1 MNLNHTYS
9 ATYATTHLSVDNL
22 DASIAL
28 QQLKEGN
35 DRYVFDHVE
44 HPHEG
49 AQRRIDVSFAQ
60 HPFAVVLGCG
70 DSRVIPEMIFD
81 QGVGDLFVLRIAGNI
96 TDDAVIAS
104 IEYAVQHLGT
114 RLVVVLGHEKCGAV
128 TAAIAHQVSD
138 GKLNSLLSYIEP
150 AIDRALSKSGNH
162 LANVIK
168 THVWHMVDAIARSE
182 PILSHEHKAGNLKI
196 LPAYYNLATGIVDF
210 LDDQD

>member
-1 MNLNHTYS
+1 MNLNNTCTLP
-9 ATYATTHLSVDNL
+9 ATYFTVDNM
-22 DASIAL
+22 DAEMAL

-35 DRYVFDHVE
+35 DRYIFDHVE

-49 AQRRIDVSFAQ
+49 AQRRVDVSIAQ

-96 TDDAVIAS
+96 ADDAVIAS
-104 IEYAVQHLGT
+104 IEFAIQHLGV

-128 TAAIAHQVSD
+128 TAAIAHEVGSS
-138 GKLNSLLSYIEP
+138 KINSLLSYIEP
-150 AIDRALSKSGNH
+150 AIGVAQSQSGN
-162 LANVIK
+162 LLTNAIK
-168 THVWHMVDAIARSE
+168 VHVKRMVNLIAKSE
-182 PILSHEHKAGNLKI
+182 PVLAHEYRTGNLKV

-210 LDDQD
+210 LDH